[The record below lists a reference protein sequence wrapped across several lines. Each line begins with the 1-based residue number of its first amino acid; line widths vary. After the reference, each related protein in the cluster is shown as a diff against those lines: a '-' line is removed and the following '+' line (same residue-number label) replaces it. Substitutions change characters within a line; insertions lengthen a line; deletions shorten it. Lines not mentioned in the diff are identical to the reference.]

1 MRDGNAFWL
10 SSGNLQSSNQPNAA
24 PLKEHPQVRTWLDK
38 YNRDWHAVVEH
49 APLAKIYET
58 YLLNDFNNNLDG
70 DPEEILALPDILLP
84 EAFLVPSAE
93 EAAAAFKYFAPFDDT
108 RNFTVRPLLTPDN
121 YHAEALDLVNSAT
134 TELLIQNQSFNAPKP
149 NHAQLKELL
158 EAVLAKQRS
167 GVDVKIIFRV
177 LFAPDAR
184 ENLEKLQEFGFDDGS
199 IKVQK
204 NCHTKGIIVDRKRV
218 MLGSQNW
225 SNDGV
230 SLNRDASLIFE
241 DVPLAKYFGD
251 IFDHDWKN
259 LAKQNIGSEMMA
271 IEPIG
276 PNEATPAGMVRLSWK
291 DYMEML

>member
-1 MRDGNAFWL
+1 
-10 SSGNLQSSNQPNAA
+10 
-24 PLKEHPQVRTWLDK
+24 
-38 YNRDWHAVVEH
+38 
-49 APLAKIYET
+49 
-58 YLLNDFNNNLDG
+58 
-70 DPEEILALPDILLP
+70 
-84 EAFLVPSAE
+84 
-93 EAAAAFKYFAPFDDT
+93 
-108 RNFTVRPLLTPDN
+108 
-121 YHAEALDLVNSAT
+121 
-134 TELLIQNQSFNAPKP
+134 LIQNQSFNAPKP

-158 EAVLAKQRS
+158 DAVLAKQRA

-230 SLNRDASLIFE
+230 SVNRDASLIFE
-241 DVPLAKYFGD
+241 DVPLAKYFGN

-276 PNEATPAGMVRLSWK
+276 PHEATPAGMIRLSWK
-291 DYMEML
+291 DYMEMM